1 MVFIKKIFLSLL
13 ILSFAFTQ
21 EHDFEEKTLEL
32 PFSPSKIIYIKNIT
46 PKEILDSTLYIGQK
60 IEATYSLLL
69 LSDAK
74 LFDISYEAPIKSDGV
89 ELINQ
94 DEISWKLQSD
104 GTYQAKYIYKI
115 ISKNAKLPQIK
126 ATAISKNEKYQD
138 IAISPKVSLE
148 IYNLKSNP
156 KYSGVVGDSLK
167 ILRSKTKRYDE
178 ANNILVLEI
187 QSDNANLEDFSLP
200 YTDIVKQ
207 EFQSIEKDKGIFYC
221 IFPKKYSNFS
231 FDFFSLIKNQFE
243 TLSIPIVVSQDSTAG
258 QDDLKPKNIFLL
270 YSTLFLIVAILI
282 CIVVYIFFWRKKM
295 VLLMTLCLFV
305 YLLWHIFYRNDII
318 LQKDQIIKILP
329 THNSTTL
336 FIVSKPMVVEII
348 GNHQDFYKIIT
359 PDGRIGWIERD
370 KKNDKN

>member
-1 MVFIKKIFLSLL
+1 MMSFKKVFLFFLVLL
-13 ILSFAFTQ
+13 FSFAQ
-21 EHDFEEKTLEL
+21 EDDLEEKVLNL

-46 PKEILDSTLYIGQK
+46 PKDVLDSTLYIGQK

-74 LFDISYEAPIKSDGV
+74 LFDISHDISTKSDGV

-94 DEISWKLQSD
+94 EEISWKLQND

-115 ISKNAKLPQIK
+115 ISKDAKLPQIK

-138 IAISPKVSLE
+138 IAISPKIMLE
-148 IYNLKSNP
+148 VYNLKSNP

-178 ANNILVLEI
+178 FNNILALEM
-187 QSDNANLEDFSLP
+187 QSSNANLEDFSLP
-200 YTDIVKQ
+200 YSDIIKQ

-221 IFPKKYSNFS
+221 IFPKKYSSFN
-231 FDFFSLIKNQFE
+231 FDFFSLPNNQFE
-243 TLSIPIVVSQDSTAG
+243 TISIPIVVSQDNTAG

-270 YSTLFLIVAILI
+270 YSTLFLILAILI
-282 CIVVYIFFWRKKM
+282 CIIIYIFFWRKKI
-295 VLLMTLCLFV
+295 VLIIALCLFG

-318 LQKDQIIKILP
+318 LQNNQIIKILP

-348 GNHQDFYKIIT
+348 GSHQNFYKILT
-359 PDGRIGWIERD
+359 PDGRIGWIEKD
-370 KKNDKN
+370 NKNDKN